1 MATSPATHATTPPA
15 PAKDIKVHSVSP
27 AGMFR
32 RLGRE
37 FTHAGVVL
45 KASDLSDK
53 EWAVLKAEKM
63 LVLQAVEPL
72 EKPNQ
77 PDPAAA

>member
-1 MATSPATHATTPPA
+1 MATTPVTA
-15 PAKDIKVHSVSP
+15 PATTALKQIKVRSVSP
-27 AGMFR
+27 AGLFR

-37 FTHAGVVL
+37 FTHAGTTLNV
-45 KASDLSDK
+45 SDLSDK

-63 LVLQAVEPL
+63 LVLQAVEPQ